1 MIATTDKAPG
11 FVSRKSWLLLL
22 LVFITY
28 LPVTGAGY
36 IWDDPQ
42 YVTENKELRTLSG
55 LWRIW
60 TSTDATPQY
69 YPMVFSSFWLEYHL
83 WKLNPL
89 GYHVNNVLLHALNS
103 LLLYRL
109 LLRLNVRGAFWAA
122 IIFGVHPV
130 HVESVAW
137 ITERKNVLSAFFYL
151 LAFHGYWRYLH
162 PGDTVTE
169 TPRKRCFFYA
179 AAMLCFA
186 AALLSKSVTA
196 SLPAAILV
204 VLWWKHGRITG
215 RQVLTL
221 LPFVLLGVA
230 AGLHTAHV
238 ESQHVGAEGA
248 EWNWTVWERVL
259 IAGRAVWFYAMKLT
273 WPYPLVFI
281 YHRWK
286 IDSSSVV
293 QTLYPVTAIIL
304 LLVLLTGRSRWGR
317 GPLAAAL
324 LFGGTLVPALGF
336 VNLYPMRFSFVADH
350 FQYLAS
356 ISMIAL
362 LTTSGIRAFARC
374 GVTPRNAQIMA
385 ALIVVV
391 LSGLSFVRCFD
402 YRDRETLWTATLE
415 DNSDCWLAS
424 LHLGGIRMEQY
435 RFREALDFFEL
446 TLANK
451 PPESFEPSEMSDLH
465 IKMGDCWAA
474 IGNPAGV
481 EKHTR
486 SALECLRLAV
496 GDRYQDQ
503 SVVHFNLAMLHR
515 SLGEFAESITEFQKS
530 LELAP
535 ENATTHL
542 ELGSVLLHQQQF
554 EDSRDHFLLA
564 LHDNRENPHLHL
576 QLGMAYRG
584 LEQPELALEHLQRAL
599 ELKPDLDYARTVLN
613 EVTARHLNQPAPHLP

>member
-1 MIATTDKAPG
+1 MIATTDIAPG
-11 FVSRKSWLLLL
+11 FVSRKSWLLLI

-60 TSTDATPQY
+60 SSPDATPQY
-69 YPMVFSSFWLEYHL
+69 YPMVFSSFWIEYQL

-89 GYHVNNVLLHALNS
+89 GYHLNNVLLHALNS

-109 LLRLNVRGAFWAA
+109 LLRLNIPGAFWAA
-122 IIFGVHPV
+122 ILFGVHPV

-137 ITERKNVLSAFFYL
+137 ITERKNVLSGFFYL
-151 LAFHGYWRYLH
+151 LAFHAYWSYLH

-169 TPRKRCFFYA
+169 SPRKHYFFYA
-179 AAMLCFA
+179 GAMLCFT

-196 SLPAAILV
+196 SLPAAMLV
-204 VLWWKHGRITG
+204 VLWWKYGRIAG

-273 WPYPLVFI
+273 WPYPLMFI

-286 IDSSSVV
+286 IDSDSFI
-293 QTLYPVTAIIL
+293 QTLFPIAAIIL
-304 LLVLLTGRSRWGR
+304 LWVLLAGRSRWGR

-356 ISMIAL
+356 ISMIAV
-362 LTTSGIRAFARC
+362 LTASVILAFARC
-374 GVTPRNAQIMA
+374 GVTPRNARIVA

-391 LSGLSFVRCFD
+391 LSSLSFVRCFD
-402 YRDRETLWTATLE
+402 YRDRETLWTATLK

-435 RFREALDFFEL
+435 RFREALEFFEL
-446 TLANK
+446 TLAKK

-486 SALECLRLAV
+486 RALECLSHAV

-515 SLGEFAESITEFQKS
+515 SLGEFTESIREFRKS

-535 ENATTHL
+535 DHATTHL
-542 ELGSVLLHQQQF
+542 ELGSVLLHQKQF

-564 LHDNRENPHLHL
+564 LRHIPDNPHLHL
-576 QLGMAYRG
+576 QLGMAYQE
-584 LEQPELALEHLQRAL
+584 LQQPELALNHLQQAL
-599 ELKPDLDYARTVLN
+599 ELKPDFDYARTLLN
-613 EVTARHLNQPAPHLP
+613 EAAARLMKQRALQQP